1 MKGWKEKGDQGERG
15 KGVEGEGGGGRR
27 GWREK
32 GVEGEGRPVKS
43 HYLVVCHTLNHTL
56 THQRCS
62 FHTLFLKW
70 IIDVWKTIPSLVC
83 DLCKSTAIL

>member
-32 GVEGEGRPVKS
+32 ADLSS
-43 HYLVVCHTLNHTL
+43 HTT
-56 THQRCS
+56 
-62 FHTLFLKW
+62 W
-70 IIDVWKTIPSLVC
+70 
-83 DLCKSTAIL
+83 

>member
-32 GVEGEGRPVKS
+32 GVEGEGGGGRRQTCQVTLLGSVSHTKS
-43 HYLVVCHTLNHTL
+43 HTHAPTVLFSHT
-56 THQRCS
+56 
-62 FHTLFLKW
+62 FPKM
-70 IIDVWKTIPSLVC
+70 DY
-83 DLCKSTAIL
+83 